1 MPRSCRSCSS
11 AVTSRWPATSEP
23 IEAAVLDSTAA
34 LLASLRRQPLL
45 VVLRPSQPLDAVL
58 LLERLQALDLLHVEL
73 AFQPGPA
80 WSEQLRELIALFP
93 RLALGAASISHQGA
107 LEAALAAGCRYGFSP
122 ILDPELLAAAAAAG
136 FTLVPGVMSPTEVHR
151 ARQWGSALVKL
162 FPAASLG
169 PSYWRRLLDPLG
181 PPLPFCV
188 AAGGLTPADVNPW
201 LAAGVD
207 AVALGS
213 ALLTGV
219 TPPPPSLES
228 GADQLADGFDL
239 SPLQALLAGLRV

>member
-1 MPRSCRSCSS
+1 M
-11 AVTSRWPATSEP
+11 
-23 IEAAVLDSTAA
+23 
-34 LLASLRRQPLL
+34 ASLRRQPLL
-45 VVLRPSQPLDAVL
+45 VVLRPSQPLDAAP
-58 LLERLQALDLLHVEL
+58 LLERLEALDLRHVEL

-80 WSEQLRELIALFP
+80 WPEQLRELIALFP
-93 RLALGAASISHQGA
+93 RLALGAASISHQAA
-107 LEAALAAGCRYGFSP
+107 LEAAIAAGCRYGFSP

-151 ARQWGSALVKL
+151 ARQCGSALVKL

-181 PPLPFCV
+181 PSLPFCI
-188 AAGGLTPADVNPW
+188 AAGGLSPTDVNTW

-213 ALLTGV
+213 SLLTGTA
-219 TPPPPSLES
+219 TPPSSPTT
-228 GADQLADGFDL
+228 GADRLEDGFDP
-239 SPLQALLAGLRV
+239 SPLQALLAGLSV

>member
-1 MPRSCRSCSS
+1 MM
-11 AVTSRWPATSEP
+11 SRWPATSEP
-23 IEAAVLDSTAA
+23 ADAVVLESTAA

-45 VVLRPSQPLDAVL
+45 VVLRPSQPLDAAP
-58 LLERLQALDLLHVEL
+58 LLERLQALDLRHVEL
-73 AFQPGPA
+73 AFQPGPV

-93 RLALGAASISHQGA
+93 RLALGAASINHQAA
-107 LEAALAAGCRYGFSP
+107 LEAAIAAGCCYGFSP

-151 ARQWGSALVKL
+151 ARQCGSALVKL

-169 PSYWRRLLDPLG
+169 PSYWRRLRDPLG
-181 PPLPFCV
+181 PSLPFCI
-188 AAGGLTPADVNPW
+188 AAGGLSPVDVNTW

-213 ALLTGV
+213 ALLSGLA
-219 TPPPPSLES
+219 TPPSSSPT
-228 GADQLADGFDL
+228 GADRLADGFDP
-239 SPLQALLAGLRV
+239 SPLQALLAGLSV

>member
-1 MPRSCRSCSS
+1 M
-11 AVTSRWPATSEP
+11 SRWPATSEP
-23 IEAAVLDSTAA
+23 IAAAVLESTAA

-45 VVLRPSQPLDAVL
+45 VVLRPSQPLVAAP
-58 LLERLQALDLLHVEL
+58 LLERLQALDLRHVEL
-73 AFQPGPA
+73 AFQPGPG

-107 LEAALAAGCRYGFSP
+107 LEAAIAAGCRYGCSP

-169 PSYWRRLLDPLG
+169 PSYWRRLRDPLG
-181 PPLPFCV
+181 PSLPFCI
-188 AAGGLTPADVNPW
+188 AAGGLSPADVNTW

-213 ALLTGV
+213 ALLTG
-219 TPPPPSLES
+219 TAIPPSS
-228 GADQLADGFDL
+228 SSPTGADRLADGFDP
-239 SPLQALLAGLRV
+239 SPLQALLAGLTV